1 MFDVRL
7 QLNLCQTQSIKLLL
21 LWYMLDCTMLTYC
34 KLTVVPLNFRNAHFP
49 LCTAAQ
55 RVHIAVWSVPADSG
69 AVQLATYPSVN
80 IDGGA
85 VFSLIINPAT
95 AATYKMC
102 ILRTTE
108 TTTD

>member
-49 LCTAAQ
+49 LCTTVQ
-55 RVHIAVWSVPADSG
+55 RVHIAVWSVPAD
-69 AVQLATYPSVN
+69 AVCHLSECKY
-80 IDGGA
+80 
-85 VFSLIINPAT
+85 
-95 AATYKMC
+95 
-102 ILRTTE
+102 
-108 TTTD
+108 